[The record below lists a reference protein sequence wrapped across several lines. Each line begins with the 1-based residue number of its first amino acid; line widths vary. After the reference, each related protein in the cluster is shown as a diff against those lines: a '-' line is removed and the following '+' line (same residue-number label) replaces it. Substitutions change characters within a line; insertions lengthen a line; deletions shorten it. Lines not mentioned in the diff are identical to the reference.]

1 MRWPG
6 ANRERPALHWHEQP
20 GSALVRLFIEVY
32 LFPQATPSATFAS
45 DAPTHQ
51 PFCALPTLTVTTE
64 AELIAACV
72 RGEHRAQRQLY
83 DQLAG
88 LMLTVCRR
96 YLKRREDAEEAL
108 ILGFAKMFRALPNYR
123 FEGSFE
129 GWVRRIMVNESLMQ
143 LRQREMMTVS
153 FEEFLQPE
161 NLAVTAATADTQL
174 QAEDLMGLLATLP
187 PGYRTVFNL
196 YALEGYGHQEIAEL
210 LGISEGTSKSQL
222 SKARALL
229 QRRVQFSAIAS
240 N

>member
-1 MRWPG
+1 M
-6 ANRERPALHWHEQP
+6 
-20 GSALVRLFIEVY
+20 
-32 LFPQATPSATFAS
+32 
-45 DAPTHQ
+45 
-51 PFCALPTLTVTTE
+51 PTLTLSE
-64 AELIAACV
+64 NELIAACV

-108 ILGFAKMFRALPNYR
+108 LLGFAKLFRALPTYR

-129 GWVRRIMVNESLMQ
+129 GWARRIMVNEALMQ
-143 LRQREMMTVS
+143 LRQRELMTVS
-153 FEEFLQPE
+153 FEDFAQPE
-161 NLAVTAATADTQL
+161 NLAVTPATAETGL
-174 QAEDLMGLLATLP
+174 QAEDLLALLATLP
-187 PGYRTVFNL
+187 AGYRTVFNL

-229 QRRVQFSAIAS
+229 QRRIQFSAIPAH
-240 N
+240 